1 MTKKPSGEKS
11 NWKGVAAY
19 LDLGLQ
25 MALAT
30 GLGAGVGYFLDQ
42 KLSTTP
48 LFFLLGL
55 ALGATSGFLTLYRA
69 VYSSDRR
76 KSHNDSDE

>member
-1 MTKKPSGEKS
+1 MTKKPSGDKS
-11 NWKGVAAY
+11 SWKGVAPY

-25 MALAT
+25 MALAV

-76 KSHNDSDE
+76 KSHNNSDE